1 MMSYPHNTDIME
13 NHEAPEV
20 YSPDDQKDYHWNNK
34 VVLITEDEEVSF
46 FYLKTLLKKT
56 EVRIMRA
63 KNGQEAVDLIHR
75 HPGEIDLVLMDL
87 NMPVMD
93 GYEAMRIIKS
103 KHPEIPIIAQTAYTL
118 NNDRHKCLQ
127 AGFNDYISKPINRVA
142 LFRMVNENLS

>member
-1 MMSYPHNTDIME
+1 ME
-13 NHEAPEV
+13 NYDTASV
-20 YSPDDQKDYHWNNK
+20 SSPNEQFEYHWNNK
-34 VVLITEDEEVSF
+34 VVLITEDEEVNF

-56 EVRIMRA
+56 EARIIRA
-63 KNGQEAVDLIHR
+63 KNGKEAVDIITRYH
-75 HPGEIDLVLMDL
+75 GQVDLVLMDL

>member
-1 MMSYPHNTDIME
+1 ME
-13 NHEAPEV
+13 NHGAPEV
-20 YSPDDQKDYHWNNK
+20 YSPENQQEYRWNNK

-56 EVRIMRA
+56 EVRIIRA
-63 KNGQEAVDLIHR
+63 KNGKEAVELISR
-75 HPGEIDLVLMDL
+75 HEGGIDLVLMDL

-103 KHPEIPIIAQTAYTL
+103 RHPEIPIIAQTAYTL

-127 AGFNDYISKPINRVA
+127 AGFTDYISKPINRVA

>member
-1 MMSYPHNTDIME
+1 ME
-13 NHEAPEV
+13 NHDMAAV
-20 YSPDDQKDYHWNNK
+20 SPSNNPAEYHWNNK
-34 VVLITEDEEVSF
+34 VVLITEDEEVNF

-56 EVRIMRA
+56 EARIIRA
-63 KNGQEAVDLIHR
+63 KNGKEAVDTITKYK
-75 HPGEIDLVLMDL
+75 GQIDLVLMDL

-118 NNDRHKCLQ
+118 NNDRYKCLQ